1 MTTTEK
7 AHLKTIVKEIL
18 CEDKTLLKE
27 ILMEILEEEK
37 NLAIHHSSVSEQE
50 RNEDNFSK
58 LLTQTSTQYKKVWE
72 ALA

>member
-18 CEDKTLLKE
+18 REDKNLLKE
-27 ILMEILEEEK
+27 VIQEIFEENQAQK
-37 NLAIHHSSVSEQE
+37 LAMQYISEQE
-50 RNEDNFSK
+50 KKEENFAE
-58 LLTQTSTQYKKVWE
+58 LLENTSTKYKKVWE